1 MEQKLVWKFLN
12 ECENIQRQQ
21 GEALRAFS
29 NRYRRAE
36 RNLRA
41 VGVEVSQMYDNDSR
55 GNRLL
60 ERARLSQADQR
71 LILVGSR
78 HSLGFEEISE
88 SMHMQ
93 YPEFRAAPPVCG
105 RDGLLRR
112 TRRQGI
118 PRQSAAPPGL

>member
-1 MEQKLVWKFLN
+1 MPKDKGIDLSWRHLGHPWSRSWSGSSSTN
-12 ECENIQRQQ
+12 ARTSS
-21 GEALRAFS
+21 GSA
-29 NRYRRAE
+29 
-36 RNLRA
+36 
-41 VGVEVSQMYDNDSR
+41 GVEVSQMYDNDSR

-71 LILVGSR
+71 LILVDSR